1 VSPRPA
7 WADAG
12 GVGASRFGSALARP
26 RYGVTRCGGH
36 GQVGT
41 GLTFGLAPCW
51 VWQGGQ
57 RGLGWCKGR
66 WPVALGRHRRE
77 EQARKKEQE
86 GRMWGN
92 ELKEIR
98 ENRKEFV
105 IFRF

>member
-1 VSPRPA
+1 VR
-7 WADAG
+7 
-12 GVGASRFGSALARP
+12 
-26 RYGVTRCGGH
+26 
-36 GQVGT
+36 VGT
-41 GLTFGLAPCW
+41 GLTFGLASCR

-57 RGLGWCKGR
+57 RGLGRCMGR
-66 WPVALGRHRRE
+66 WPVVLGRHKRGER
-77 EQARKKEQE
+77 ARKKEQE